1 MQLRFST
8 QPITHFII
16 NPTKM
21 AHSTE
26 HLRMMEEG
34 IGRHSKLVTVIASYR
49 LEDLC
54 VSRRGK
60 RFKIIEESAPLVL
73 PSGGTTRW
81 NNFRDRLCS
90 PLNPGSLLI
99 FLDVQELGSQLC
111 RPRTDW
117 KESGQVLLEFEWGEK
132 LAGWVTCDCKSFPI
146 RSRFL
151 LLSLSRVIV
160 LGIVRKLPIMYI
172 ERIYK
177 IWIPDRGIL

>member
-1 MQLRFST
+1 
-8 QPITHFII
+8 
-16 NPTKM
+16 
-21 AHSTE
+21 
-26 HLRMMEEG
+26 MEEG

-73 PSGGTTRW
+73 PSGGMTRW

-117 KESGQVLLEFEWGEK
+117 KESGAGAFGIRMGGE
-132 LAGWVTCDCKSFPI
+132 AGGVGYLWLQILPDSISFP
-146 RSRFL
+146 SPLAFA
-151 LLSLSRVIV
+151 SHCAWNC
-160 LGIVRKLPIMYI
+160 VRKLPIMYI

-177 IWIPDRGIL
+177 ILDPWQRDFVEISLNKL

>member
-1 MQLRFST
+1 
-8 QPITHFII
+8 
-16 NPTKM
+16 
-21 AHSTE
+21 
-26 HLRMMEEG
+26 MMEEG

-73 PSGGTTRW
+73 PSGGTARW

-117 KESGQVLLEFEWGEK
+117 KESGAGAFGIRMGGRSWRGGLLVI
-132 LAGWVTCDCKSFPI
+132 ANP
-146 RSRFL
+146 SRFDL
-151 LLSLSRVIV
+151 VSFSSRFRGSLC
-160 LGIVRKLPIMYI
+160 LELCQ
-172 ERIYK
+172 K
-177 IWIPDRGIL
+177 IANHVYRTNL